1 MRWLLKAMVPSV
13 TRASSI
19 PRKPEIA
26 RKVVDLPAPLVPR
39 IATIW
44 PLLHRQAY
52 ALHRRDGAVIDHF
65 KLVHGEQRAVIGAVP
80 RAGDAGTAVRVT
92 SWAFPIR
99 RCSRTK
105 KYVADA
111 PSSLRLAVNE
121 TSTTANNLRR
131 DGRVTLSF
139 VDEHGAWY
147 VKARASSADSPH
159 ATRNGV
165 AVFPVAVV
173 TVLADVV
180 DPSRESPARIV
191 NGIRFHR
198 SSPSATP

>member
-1 MRWLLKAMVPSV
+1 M
-13 TRASSI
+13 T
-19 PRKPEIA
+19 
-26 RKVVDLPAPLVPR
+26 
-39 IATIW
+39 TT
-44 PLLHRQAY
+44 
-52 ALHRRDGAVIDHF
+52 
-65 KLVHGEQRAVIGAVP
+65 IGAALPGLLMARLHERLETPRDIAVP
-80 RAGDAGTAVRVT
+80 ICTCDELG
-92 SWAFPIR
+92 FPHPALLSYEEIF
-99 RCSRTK
+99 
-105 KYVADA
+105 ADA
-111 PSSLRLAVNE
+111 PSSLRLAVNG

-139 VDEHGAWY
+139 VDEYGAWY

-198 SSPSATP
+198 PNPSATP

>member
-1 MRWLLKAMVPSV
+1 M
-13 TRASSI
+13 T
-19 PRKPEIA
+19 
-26 RKVVDLPAPLVPR
+26 
-39 IATIW
+39 TT
-44 PLLHRQAY
+44 
-52 ALHRRDGAVIDHF
+52 
-65 KLVHGEQRAVIGAVP
+65 IGAALPGLLMSRLHERLETPRDIAVP
-80 RAGDAGTAVRVT
+80 ICTCDELG
-92 SWAFPIR
+92 FPHPALLSYEEIF
-99 RCSRTK
+99 
-105 KYVADA
+105 ADA
-111 PSSLRLAVNE
+111 PSALRLAVNG
-121 TSTTANNLRR
+121 TSATANNLRR

-180 DPSRESPARIV
+180 DPSRESLARIV

-198 SSPSATP
+198 PNPSATP